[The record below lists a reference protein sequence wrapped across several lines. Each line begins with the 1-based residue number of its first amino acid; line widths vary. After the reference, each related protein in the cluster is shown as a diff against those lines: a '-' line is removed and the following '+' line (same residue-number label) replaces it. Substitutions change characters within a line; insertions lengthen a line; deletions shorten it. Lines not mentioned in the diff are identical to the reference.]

1 MFNKIHFLI
10 FLLIFFSY
18 SLVYGQKNVPL
29 ENGSIFYLNDGSKLI
44 GKVINDFDDT
54 KHIEII
60 TGDTVTLQSGLIN
73 KQYLFDEVSIYNN
86 ARFHY
91 KKGFLI
97 NYSMGFSYIHY
108 NTDFSLNMRFDNR
121 FELGLGLGFH
131 YNELD
136 FITSSSSHWL
146 TVNSIPF
153 FAQGKYILND
163 GTKRFYLRGKLGYSY
178 NKFASWDISN
188 VKNGVMLD
196 GALGLMVSS
205 KKRFKYYL
213 ELSQYTSSISGTL
226 ENSEPTAISDIDFN
240 VWFNKIVFTLGIEI
254 GR

>member
-1 MFNKIHFLI
+1 MFNIIHPLT
-10 FLLIFFSY
+10 FLLIFFSC
-18 SLVYGQKNVPL
+18 SHVYGQINDPQ

-44 GKVINDFDDT
+44 GKVIYDFDDT

-91 KKGFLI
+91 KKGVLL
-97 NYSMGFSYIHY
+97 NYSMGFARLHY

-121 FELGLGLGFH
+121 FEIGIGLGFH

-136 FITSSSSHWL
+136 FRTSSSSHWL

-163 GTKRFYLRGKLGYSY
+163 GNKRFYLRGKLAYAY
-178 NKFASWDISN
+178 NKLPSWNIISIN
-188 VKNGVMLD
+188 NGVMLD
-196 GALGLMVSS
+196 GALGLMVST
-205 KKRFKYYL
+205 KRRFKYYL
-213 ELSQYTSSISGTL
+213 ELSQYTCSASGTL
-226 ENSEPTAISDIDFN
+226 ENFETNAISDIDFD
-240 VWFNKIVFTLGIEI
+240 VWFNRVVFTLGIEI